1 MNFEQQIVNGLVL
14 GHAYALVAIGWTVL
28 LGVARLVNFG
38 HGQMYMLGAF
48 TTWWVMARFGLPYV
62 FAVPISMIVGVA
74 IGYLMQ
80 RVMLQ
85 LTIKQDLVSIMIV
98 TLGFG
103 HVLGG
108 AASLLFG
115 STGQILSTPLSSQN
129 VYLGNLW
136 FSYQD
141 VAIVVVA
148 VVVFVAL
155 EFAMKRTRAGRLAR
169 MVAEDPKL
177 AQLAGVDVKKVY
189 LGIFAF
195 EGAAVALAAALVAP
209 RTPILTSMGFDQV
222 IITFVVVVLG
232 GIGSIAG
239 SYVAGVALGLFTAF
253 FGAYVSAAYTTA
265 AAFVVLIAFLVVRP
279 GGLASSAGGILMP
292 AANLVVAVALAVA
305 GFFLPWLLGG
315 GGAIFSAL
323 VLIAIFAVMSYG
335 LDIIVS
341 DLGEV
346 SLAHTVFFA
355 AGAYATALAS
365 AEAGLGPFASLLI
378 TIAVCLAIAA
388 GLGLITLRL
397 RHFVFSLVTYA
408 VNVVAMTLASNWSF
422 LGGSDGLSG
431 IPLFSVGL
439 GGARYTATGD
449 AGLWPVAY
457 LLLVATIYLTN
468 AFRRSRLG
476 RAAMAVH
483 LNSRLAIM
491 SGVDPQRVRVQVF
504 MVSAPITASA
514 GWLYAYQRA
523 YIGADVL
530 DAYFLIL
537 MLTAVVL
544 VGRRLLLAPLAG
556 VALILAQEKFL
567 SFGAYVD
574 EIILGGALIVTLS
587 FLPRGLAGLG
597 FDLVKRVR
605 RPAARL
611 SNKAL

>member
-1 MNFEQQIVNGLVL
+1 
-14 GHAYALVAIGWTVL
+14 
-28 LGVARLVNFG
+28 
-38 HGQMYMLGAF
+38 
-48 TTWWVMARFGLPYV
+48 
-62 FAVPISMIVGVA
+62 
-74 IGYLMQ
+74 
-80 RVMLQ
+80 
-85 LTIKQDLVSIMIV
+85 
-98 TLGFG
+98 
-103 HVLGG
+103 
-108 AASLLFG
+108 
-115 STGQILSTPLSSQN
+115 
-129 VYLGNLW
+129 
-136 FSYQD
+136 
-141 VAIVVVA
+141 
-148 VVVFVAL
+148 
-155 EFAMKRTRAGRLAR
+155 
-169 MVAEDPKL
+169 
-177 AQLAGVDVKKVY
+177 
-189 LGIFAF
+189 
-195 EGAAVALAAALVAP
+195 
-209 RTPILTSMGFDQV
+209 
-222 IITFVVVVLG
+222 
-232 GIGSIAG
+232 
-239 SYVAGVALGLFTAF
+239 
-253 FGAYVSAAYTTA
+253 
-265 AAFVVLIAFLVVRP
+265 
-279 GGLASSAGGILMP
+279 MP

-365 AEAGLGPFASLLI
+365 AEAGLGPFACLLI
-378 TIAVCLAIAA
+378 TIAVSLAIAA

-439 GGARYTATGD
+439 EGARYTATGD

-491 SGVDPQRVRVQVF
+491 SGVDPQRARVQVF

-574 EIILGGALIVTLS
+574 EIILGGILIVTLS

-597 FDLVKRVR
+597 FDLVKLVR

-611 SNKAL
+611 SNNAS